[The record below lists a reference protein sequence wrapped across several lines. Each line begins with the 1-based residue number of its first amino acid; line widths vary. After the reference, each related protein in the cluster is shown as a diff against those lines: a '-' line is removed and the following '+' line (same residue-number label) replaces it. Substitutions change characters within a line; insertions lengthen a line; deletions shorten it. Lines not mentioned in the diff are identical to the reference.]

1 MDIALIIFVIACLV
15 IGLIGTI
22 LPAVPGVG
30 LIFLG
35 IFAYAWHFGFAEFG
49 LGTLIAL
56 GIAAALSLLFDYL
69 GSAYGAKRY
78 GSTGWGVVGS
88 IVGGMVG
95 MVVFAIPGL
104 ILGIL
109 FGAMAAEAV
118 FAGKSAEHSFRIG
131 LGSVA
136 GFFGGTILKLLLGI
150 VMIAVF
156 ISKVLF

>member
-35 IFAYAWHFGFAEFG
+35 IFAYAWHFGFAEVG

-69 GSAYGAKRY
+69 GSATPGHGGEIQLTDSLVELARRRGMYAYEFEGKRY
-78 GSTGWGVVGS
+78 DAGDKLGYLKAVVD
-88 IVGGMVG
+88 
-95 MVVFAIPGL
+95 FAITHPT
-104 ILGIL
+104 LGKAFKDYIRY
-109 FGAMAAEAV
+109 ASE
-118 FAGKSAEHSFRIG
+118 EH
-131 LGSVA
+131 L
-136 GFFGGTILKLLLGI
+136 
-150 VMIAVF
+150 
-156 ISKVLF
+156 